1 MRVKLTITQLNKFKS
16 ATKNETGTILR
27 LTKKN
32 FQDEELPYELFLTT
46 RQTTKLRTAFAND
59 MSTDINFSKVQISTI
74 IQSVGSF
81 GSWLG
86 NFKKKALANTAITL
100 ARGNLPGLVS
110 NLISSAV
117 NKLDRKTSGKG
128 AARPEKGFTLFISN
142 EDMND
147 DIIKIIKSLEDSSV
161 LIDGVTEI
169 ARDKIKKQEGVFLGT
184 LLAPLAASVVQ
195 PVISSVVR
203 V

>member
-147 DIIKIIKSLEDSSV
+147 DIIKIIKSLETQV
-161 LIDGVTEI
+161 Y
-169 ARDKIKKQEGVFLGT
+169 
-184 LLAPLAASVVQ
+184 
-195 PVISSVVR
+195 
-203 V
+203 

>member
-32 FQDEELPYELFLTT
+32 FQDEELPNELFLTT

-147 DIIKIIKSLEDSSV
+147 DINHKIIRDSSV

-169 ARDKIKKQEGVFLGT
+169 VRDEIKKQEGVFLGT
-184 LLAPLAASVVQ
+184 LLTPLAASVVQ
-195 PVISSVVR
+195 PVISLVVR